1 MINSVKK
8 SGFVRVKI
16 EEGET
21 VYKTANEI
29 SVLYPDAMIEIVDE
43 REAMFCACCLG
54 GVVEFKIFARGG
66 KHRVG
71 WCNKCE
77 CGMMVDENSN
87 AICVQHGRG
96 EPYKFLCKEN
106 YEDTPCQK

>member
-1 MINSVKK
+1 MINGIKK
-8 SGFVRVKI
+8 RGLIAVKI

-29 SVLYPDAMIEIVDE
+29 SVLYPDTMIEIVDE
-43 REAMFCACCLG
+43 GEAMFCACCLG
-54 GVVEFKIFARGG
+54 GVVEFKIFARGR

-77 CGMMVDENSN
+77 AGMMVDEISN
-87 AICVQHGRG
+87 AICVQQERG
-96 EPYKFLCKEN
+96 GHYKYLCKEN
-106 YEDTPCQK
+106 YDKKPVAF